1 MLEIEL
7 NVNSG
12 SRGRTNF
19 CNFNFNFNNESYKRQ
34 MTDNYL
40 SQFVFVLKI
49 AFFDILNFK
58 LNYMSRVKNDACI
71 YYKFL
76 LKFPVDT
83 YIGER

>member
-1 MLEIEL
+1 MSIPAAKVGLIF
-7 NVNSG
+7 VISI
-12 SRGRTNF
+12 F
-19 CNFNFNFNNESYKRQ
+19 FNNESYKRQ

>member
-12 SRGRTNF
+12 SKGRTNF
-19 CNFNFNFNNESYKRQ
+19 CNFNNESYKRQ

-76 LKFPVDT
+76 QKFPVDT

>member
-12 SRGRTNF
+12 SKGRTNF
-19 CNFNFNFNNESYKRQ
+19 CNFNNESYKRQ

-49 AFFDILNFK
+49 AFF
-58 LNYMSRVKNDACI
+58 
-71 YYKFL
+71 
-76 LKFPVDT
+76 
-83 YIGER
+83 